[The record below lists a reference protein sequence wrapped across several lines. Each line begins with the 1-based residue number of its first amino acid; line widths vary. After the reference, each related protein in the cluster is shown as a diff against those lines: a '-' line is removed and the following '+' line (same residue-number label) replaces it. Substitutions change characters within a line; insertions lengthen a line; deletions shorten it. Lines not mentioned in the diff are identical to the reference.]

1 MSVALRGSVVNR
13 SCSEL
18 IQWNTVVFKD
28 RKSVDILRVVL
39 QIVLGITSLLLTM
52 LILLHK
58 GQGGGMSQMFGGG
71 MSSSLSSSGVA
82 QKNLNRFTVVLG
94 ITWVTVIIAMGLLMR
109 FTGA

>member
-1 MSVALRGSVVNR
+1 M
-13 SCSEL
+13 
-18 IQWNTVVFKD
+18 
-28 RKSVDILRVVL
+28 DILRIVL
-39 QIVLGITSLLLTM
+39 QIVIGIMSLLLTM

-82 QKNLNRFTVVLG
+82 QRNLHVFTVILG
-94 ITWVTVIIAMGLLMR
+94 IVWGLAIIGLGLIMR

>member
-1 MSVALRGSVVNR
+1 
-13 SCSEL
+13 
-18 IQWNTVVFKD
+18 
-28 RKSVDILRVVL
+28 VDILRIVL
-39 QIVLGITSLLLTM
+39 QIVIGITSLLLTM

-82 QKNLNRFTVVLG
+82 QRNLHVFTVILG
-94 ITWVTVIIAMGLLMR
+94 IVWGLAIIGLGLIMR

>member
-1 MSVALRGSVVNR
+1 M
-13 SCSEL
+13 
-18 IQWNTVVFKD
+18 
-28 RKSVDILRVVL
+28 DILRIVL
-39 QIVLGITSLLLTM
+39 QIVIGITSLLLTM

-82 QKNLNRFTVVLG
+82 QRNLHVFTVILG
-94 ITWVTVIIAMGLLMR
+94 IVWGLAIIGLGLIMR

>member
-1 MSVALRGSVVNR
+1 M
-13 SCSEL
+13 
-18 IQWNTVVFKD
+18 
-28 RKSVDILRVVL
+28 DILRVVL
-39 QIVLGITSLLLTM
+39 QIVIGITSLLLTM

-82 QKNLNRFTVVLG
+82 QRNLHVFTVILG
-94 ITWVTVIIAMGLLMR
+94 IVWGLAIIGLGLIMR

>member
-1 MSVALRGSVVNR
+1 
-13 SCSEL
+13 
-18 IQWNTVVFKD
+18 
-28 RKSVDILRVVL
+28 L
-39 QIVLGITSLLLTM
+39 QIVIGITSLLLTM

-82 QKNLNRFTVVLG
+82 QRNLHVFTVILG
-94 ITWVTVIIAMGLLMR
+94 IVWGLAIIGLGLIMR

>member
-1 MSVALRGSVVNR
+1 
-13 SCSEL
+13 
-18 IQWNTVVFKD
+18 
-28 RKSVDILRVVL
+28 VDILRIVL
-39 QIVLGITSLLLTM
+39 QIVIGITSLLLTM

-82 QKNLNRFTVVLG
+82 QRNLHVFTVILG
-94 ITWVTVIIAMGLLMR
+94 IVWGSAIIGLGLIMR

>member
-1 MSVALRGSVVNR
+1 
-13 SCSEL
+13 
-18 IQWNTVVFKD
+18 
-28 RKSVDILRVVL
+28 VDILRVVL
-39 QIVLGITSLLLTM
+39 QIVIGITSLLLTM

-82 QKNLNRFTVVLG
+82 QRNLHVFTVILG
-94 ITWVTVIIAMGLLMR
+94 IVWGLAIIGLGLIMR